1 MTQENTA
8 ELLRRIDDLQE
19 QIDRLRA
26 EIHGGADET
35 IDIDTLAP
43 SGMLPG
49 EEAVPEKAV
58 SAGDSVPEEPETE
71 ERATEIVSEDMVS
84 AEGNAPEEPETEESA
99 PEIVS
104 EDMGPAEGNAPEEPE
119 REEGGSSEA
128 LPPAETG
135 TDQYK
140 DYRWMADIPGSA
152 VSNIISGISLNDRI
166 LLINRLFGEDPSLFQ
181 TTISTLNA
189 LGSLNEAIDYIRTN
203 FPDWDLSS
211 DVVYSL
217 IMAVRRKLR

>member
-58 SAGDSVPEEPETE
+58 SA
-71 ERATEIVSEDMVS
+71 
-84 AEGNAPEEPETEESA
+84 EGNAPEEPEK
-99 PEIVS
+99 
-104 EDMGPAEGNAPEEPE
+104 
-119 REEGGSSEA
+119 EEGGSSGA

-181 TTISTLNA
+181 TTISSLNA
-189 LGSLNEAIDYIRTN
+189 LGSLNEAIDYIRAN

>member
-1 MTQENTA
+1 
-8 ELLRRIDDLQE
+8 
-19 QIDRLRA
+19 
-26 EIHGGADET
+26 
-35 IDIDTLAP
+35 
-43 SGMLPG
+43 
-49 EEAVPEKAV
+49 
-58 SAGDSVPEEPETE
+58 
-71 ERATEIVSEDMVS
+71 
-84 AEGNAPEEPETEESA
+84 
-99 PEIVS
+99 
-104 EDMGPAEGNAPEEPE
+104 
-119 REEGGSSEA
+119 
-128 LPPAETG
+128 
-135 TDQYK
+135 
-140 DYRWMADIPGSA
+140 MADIPGSA